1 MQLWHLLMGK
11 YQMLIRK
18 SWELEAADLVYSE
31 REYSLSFYKY
41 FEFWGADE
49 YNFYCLSLS
58 NCW

>member
-1 MQLWHLLMGK
+1 MGK

-41 FEFWGADE
+41 LEFWGADE